1 MKRVNFRLFALAI
14 ALVATSCVKDVVV
27 DSNFH
32 GTPSEKIC
40 FGAELKDTGEDT
52 RGGVVSN
59 RVGKHDLKSADGEF
73 VLPMGVYVEDGIG
86 CADAAETR
94 GALFTNAGEID
105 DFTVWAKH
113 KVDNKV
119 SAYFNGVVYEKNTT
133 DNVFYS
139 NDEYMWPGDGEL
151 TFVAV
156 TNAPES
162 GFVPNYTA
170 GSDSEPML
178 ESFNYTV
185 PADATKQ
192 NDIVLAKA
200 TYSGDTDASAP
211 LKFEHIMTAV
221 NFKVGTIAHGK
232 IKSITLKGVYNT
244 GIYNIDNEQWAIMKK
259 DAADNELRSDYS
271 VPLAGG
277 EFNVDANTASDTFIN
292 DQSNGILLMVPQI
305 VGEGA
310 TVEIVFAAPNSN
322 DRTLTASIAGDNWD
336 TNKTTNYTISIDEQY
351 NLNIT
356 PVGKLLDAH
365 YIIAQVEVTVEG
377 MNDGTNVSNP
387 NKWQLTAEVGG
398 NTNNSKVTMLTKNRI
413 AAEESDATKHSNE
426 LSMVTAGFWC
436 DEYVNRNTVDGK
448 YVYTSTG
455 KSARGADQITGTGN
469 YSKELIYILIPEN
482 NSTVNRT
489 ITLTLQK
496 VNDSKVSK
504 TVTLTQRCPGWT
516 DDGKYGWETVDDDED
531 GRYGFIFT
539 RKIAWIYVY
548 SESRITG
555 RFEAL
560 KTGSFLGAMKFDDVK
575 TYIYNNF
582 INAFGASE
590 YATFDS
596 SNKFRYSTA
605 NNRYYIYL
613 DYTRLNNLKDVE
625 SSTDGLNNTLEL
637 NSMGGSASTLAFE
650 NVLHSAQKTLEGEG
664 NTFRP
669 NGWNWDTQ
677 KVDPSKD
684 ESNTNYSNGVVPMPE
699 GSINDLSGILSYVLK
714 KNRYYLYDPG
724 DDGVSSTVLAP
735 IILESDIK
743 WYIPAYGQFS
753 TFVPN
758 PNITDKNGGT
768 DSKDDYWS
776 STAGENN
783 ENPANALSYN
793 GNGELIS
800 RSTELGV
807 IAVRNKDGDTYEG
820 TATIDEI
827 NVEDMAGGEN
837 GEAQWVE

>member
-59 RVGKHDLKSADGEF
+59 RVGKHDLNSAVGEF

-94 GALFTNAGEID
+94 GALFTNAGDID

-113 KVDNKV
+113 EVDNKV
-119 SAYFNGVVYEKNTT
+119 SGFFNKVVYTKNAE
-133 DNVFYS
+133 DNIFYS
-139 NDEYMWPGDGEL
+139 PTDEEYFWPGDGDL

-156 TNAPES
+156 TNAPNLES
-162 GFVPNYTA
+162 DFVPNYT
-170 GSDSEPML
+170 GSDSNKML
-178 ESFNYTV
+178 ESFTYTV

-200 TYSGDTDASAP
+200 TYDGGYEASAP
-211 LKFEHIMTAV
+211 LKFEHIMSAV

-244 GIYNIDNEQWAIMKK
+244 GIYNIDNGQWAIMKQ
-259 DAADNELRSDYS
+259 DAENKELRSDYS

-277 EFNVDANTASDTFIN
+277 QFNVDANTASDTFIN

-377 MNDGTNVSNP
+377 MNDGSNVSNP

-398 NTNNSKVTMLTKNRI
+398 NTNNSKVTMLTKNGI
-413 AAEESDATKHSNE
+413 AAEESDATKHSKE
-426 LSMVTAGFWC
+426 LSMIEAGFWC
-436 DEYVNRNTVDGK
+436 DEYVTRSEDGT
-448 YVYTSTG
+448 YTPNG
-455 KSARGADQITGTGN
+455 KSARGAEGITGTGN
-469 YSKELIYILIPEN
+469 CTKELIYILIPEN

-489 ITLTLQK
+489 IKLTLKK
-496 VNDSKVSK
+496 VNDPNVIK

-531 GRYGFIFT
+531 SQFGFTFT
-539 RKIAWIYVY
+539 RKIAFEYVY
-548 SESRITG
+548 SFGNSKGFWQDWPDPMTG
-555 RFEAL
+555 TATVGLMKGVTMQRAQDVFTQDYIVPFAAQKFAYYSYWVHKDYVVLGTGKRDYRFC
-560 KTGSFLGAMKFDDVK
+560 MV
-575 TYIYNNF
+575 
-582 INAFGASE
+582 
-590 YATFDS
+590 
-596 SNKFRYSTA
+596 
-605 NNRYYIYL
+605 L
-613 DYTRLNNLKDVE
+613 DYTKLNNITEASDKIK
-625 SSTDGLNNTLEL
+625 GYNNTMALYALGGTATTSALETILL
-637 NSMGGSASTLAFE
+637 NVKKTETGKE
-650 NVLHSAQKTLEGEG
+650 NE
-664 NTFRP
+664 NTF
-669 NGWNWDTQ
+669 GYHSTAGDCGGLDLT
-677 KVDPSKD
+677 
-684 ESNTNYSNGVVPMPE
+684 E
-699 GSINDLSGILSYVLK
+699 GSKTDLSGILSYILK
-714 KNRYYLYDPG
+714 KNRYYLFTEVDQLGGRYY
-724 DDGVSSTVLAP
+724 AP
-735 IILESDIK
+735 IIKEDDIK
-743 WYIPAYGQFS
+743 WYLPAWGQFEES
-753 TFVPN
+753 FVPN

-768 DSKDDYWS
+768 DSADDYWS
-776 STAGENN
+776 STAADNAT
-783 ENPANALSYN
+783 NPADAKSFH
-793 GNGELIS
+793 GGGVAIS
-800 RSTELGV
+800 RETQLGV
-807 IAVRNKDGDTYEG
+807 IAVRDKDGDTYEG
-820 TATIDEI
+820 TATISEI
-827 NVEDMAGGEN
+827 DTEEMKGGEN

>member
-52 RGGVVSN
+52 RAASRN

-94 GALFTNAGEID
+94 GALFTEAGKID

-113 KVDNKV
+113 KVGDNV
-119 SAYFNGVVYEKNTT
+119 SAYFNGVVYTKNTE
-133 DNVFYS
+133 DNIFYS
-139 NDEYMWPGDGEL
+139 PTDEEYMWPGDGEL

-170 GSDSEPML
+170 GSDKKEML
-178 ESFNYTV
+178 ESFTYTV
-185 PADATKQ
+185 PTDATKQ

-200 TYSGDTDASAP
+200 TYDGSHGESAP
-211 LKFEHIMTAV
+211 LTFSHIMSAV

-244 GIYNIDNEQWAIMKK
+244 GIYNIDNGQWAIMKQ
-259 DAADNELRSDYS
+259 DAENKELRSDYS

-277 EFNVDANTASDTFIN
+277 QFNVDANTASDTFIN

-377 MNDGTNVSNP
+377 MDDDENNVSNP
-387 NKWQLTAEVGG
+387 NQWTLTAEVGG

-413 AAEESDATKHSNE
+413 AAEESDPTKHSNE
-426 LSMVTAGFWC
+426 KSMIEAGFWC
-436 DEYVNRNTVDGK
+436 DEYVDRSEVNGR
-448 YVYTSTG
+448 YVYTPNG
-455 KSARGADQITGTGN
+455 DSARGATKITGTGN
-469 YSKELIYILIPEN
+469 RTKELIYILIPEN

-489 ITLTLQK
+489 IKLTLQK
-496 VNDSKVSK
+496 VNDKSVKK

-531 GRYGFIFT
+531 SQFGFTFT
-539 RKIAWIYVY
+539 RKIAFEYVY
-548 SESRITG
+548 SFGTNVWFGNEPDPMTG
-555 RFEAL
+555 TA
-560 KTGSFLGAMKFDDVK
+560 TIGAMDGVSMQDAQTKFWSD
-575 TYIYNNF
+575 YIIAYNATN
-582 INAFGASE
+582 IASFN
-590 YATFDS
+590 YWFHSQVNLALY
-596 SNKFRYSTA
+596 KRYDY
-605 NNRYYIYL
+605 RFCILL
-613 DYTRLNNLKDVE
+613 DYTRLNNITGANSE
-625 SSTDGLNNTLEL
+625 SNGYDNTTALYNL
-637 NSMGGSASTLAFE
+637 GGTASTAVIETILKNVKKTESGKE
-650 NVLHSAQKTLEGEG
+650 NE
-664 NTFRP
+664 NTFGYHST
-669 NGWNWDTQ
+669 NGDCGGLDLT
-677 KVDPSKD
+677 
-684 ESNTNYSNGVVPMPE
+684 E
-699 GSINDLSGILSYVLK
+699 GSETDLSGILSYILK
-714 KNRYYLYDPG
+714 KNRYYLFTDVDQLGGRYY
-724 DDGVSSTVLAP
+724 AP
-735 IILESDIK
+735 IVMSNDIK
-743 WYIPAYGQFS
+743 WYLPAYGQFE
-753 TFVPN
+753 TFIPN

-768 DSKDDYWS
+768 DSADDYWS
-776 STAGENN
+776 STAADNAA
-783 ENPANALSYN
+783 NPADAKSYH
-793 GNGELIS
+793 GGKVAIS
-800 RSTELGV
+800 RATELGV
-807 IAVRNKDGDTYEG
+807 IAVRDKDGDTYEG

-827 NVEDMAGGEN
+827 NVEEMKGGEN

>member
-1 MKRVNFRLFALAI
+1 MRDEVIETPFYGYQ
-14 ALVATSCVKDVVV
+14 SDVITLGINNL
-27 DSNFH
+27 SF
-32 GTPSEKIC
+32 P
-40 FGAELKDTGEDT
+40 EDEIT
-52 RGGVVSN
+52 RGGDVE
-59 RVGKHDLKSADGEF
+59 RLGKRDLCSEEGDF
-73 VLPMGVYVEDGIG
+73 SLPMGIYQQKGIESLY
-86 CADAAETR
+86 AEGTR
-94 GALFTNAGEID
+94 GYMFTKDQLNTMRIWGT
-105 DFTVWAKH
+105 FTPASG
-113 KVDNKV
+113 D
-119 SAYFNGVVYEKNTT
+119 AFTYINGDTYTKQTNEEFTTPEVYL
-133 DNVFYS
+133 
-139 NDEYMWPGDGEL
+139 WPG
-151 TFVAV
+151 
-156 TNAPES
+156 S
-162 GFVPNYTA
+162 GTLKF
-170 GSDSEPML
+170 
-178 ESFNYTV
+178 
-185 PADATKQ
+185 DAFANLPDDVMINRN
-192 NDIVLAKA
+192 NDIVTSI
-200 TYSGDTDASAP
+200 TYTAPTNVASQKDIVYASASVQGDYGKTVP
-211 LKFEHIMTAV
+211 LTFEHILAAV
-221 NFKVGTIAHGK
+221 NFKVGTIAHGT

-244 GIYNIDNEQWAIMKK
+244 GVYNFDNGQWAILNQNDSHK
-259 DAADNELRSDYS
+259 SDYS

-277 EFNVDANTASDTFIN
+277 QFNINDNTVTETYIN
-292 DQSNGILLMVPQI
+292 DQSTGILFMIPQI

-310 TVEIVFAAPNSN
+310 TVEVVFAAPGAN
-322 DRTLTASIAGDNWD
+322 DRVLTASIAGDDWGKD
-336 TNKTTNYTISIDEQY
+336 IVTNYTISIDEQY

-377 MNDGTNVSNP
+377 MNDGGNVSNP
-387 NKWQLTAEVGG
+387 NQWKLTAVVGG
-398 NTNNSKVTMLTKNRI
+398 NTNNSKVTMLTANRI

-426 LSMVTAGFWC
+426 LSMVEAGFWC
-436 DEYVNRNTVDGK
+436 DEYVNRSEVDGK

-455 KSARGADQITGTGN
+455 DSARGATQITGTGN
-469 YSKELIYILIPEN
+469 CSKELIYILIPEN

-489 ITLTLQK
+489 IELTLQK
-496 VNDSKVSK
+496 VNDFKVSK
-504 TVTLTQRCPGWT
+504 AVTLTQRCPGWT

-560 KTGSFLGAMKFDDVK
+560 KTGSFLGAMKFADVK

-664 NTFRP
+664 EGNTFRP

-684 ESNTNYSNGVVPMPE
+684 ESNTNYSDGVVPMPE

-735 IILESDIK
+735 VILESDIK

-793 GNGELIS
+793 GNGDLIS

-807 IAVRNKDGDTYEG
+807 IAVRNKDGDTFEAP
-820 TATIDEI
+820 ATISDISTE
-827 NVEDMAGGEN
+827 EMKGGEN
-837 GEAQWVE
+837 GEAQWVD

>member
-52 RGGVVSN
+52 RAASRN

-94 GALFTNAGEID
+94 GALFTNAGAID
-105 DFTVWAKH
+105 EFTVWAKH
-113 KVDNKV
+113 KVGDNV
-119 SAYFNGVVYEKNTT
+119 SAYFNEVVYKKDTT
-133 DNVFYS
+133 DNNIFKS
-139 NDEYMWPGDGEL
+139 TGDEYMWPGDGEL

-162 GFVPNYTA
+162 GFEPNCTA
-170 GSDSEPML
+170 DSEDIL
-178 ESFNYTV
+178 ESFTYTV

-200 TYSGDTDASAP
+200 TCVGNLDASAP
-211 LKFEHIMTAV
+211 LKFEHIMSAV

-259 DAADNELRSDYS
+259 DAANNELRSDYS

-277 EFNVDANTASDTFIN
+277 QFNVDANTASDTFIN
-292 DQSNGILLMVPQI
+292 DQSNGVLLMVPQI

-377 MNDGTNVSNP
+377 MNDGGNVSDP
-387 NKWQLTAEVGG
+387 NKWTLTAKVGG
-398 NTNNSKVTMLTKNRI
+398 NTNNSKVTMLTKERI
-413 AAEESDATKHSNE
+413 AAEESDETKHSNE
-426 LSMVTAGFWC
+426 LSMVKAGFWC
-436 DEYVNRNTVDGK
+436 DEYVTRSEDGK
-448 YVYTSTG
+448 YTPNGV
-455 KSARGADQITGTGN
+455 SARGATQITGTGN
-469 YSKELIYILIPEN
+469 CTKQLIYILIPEN

-489 ITLTLQK
+489 IELTLKK
-496 VNDSKVSK
+496 VNDPNVIK

-516 DDGKYGWETVDDDED
+516 KDGKYGWETVDDDED
-531 GRYGFIFT
+531 GQYGFTFT
-539 RKIAWIYVY
+539 RKAHYLFAYSFTKPLFGDYYHVGFGSIDDAISDVQTKYVDIYAPNIAGFTSFTTIDWATLQRRFYMTIDY
-548 SESRITG
+548 S
-555 RFEAL
+555 
-560 KTGSFLGAMKFDDVK
+560 V
-575 TYIYNNF
+575 
-582 INAFGASE
+582 
-590 YATFDS
+590 
-596 SNKFRYSTA
+596 
-605 NNRYYIYL
+605 
-613 DYTRLNNLKDVE
+613 LNNLNITE
-625 SSTDGLNNTLEL
+625 TSNGLKNTIDLY
-637 NSMGGSASTLAFE
+637 NQGGSAVTTFE
-650 NVLHSAQKTLEGEG
+650 QIIANAPKTYRNETGP
-664 NTFRP
+664 TFRERDP
-669 NGWNWDTQ
+669 NS
-677 KVDPSKD
+677 DPDAFPASTG
-684 ESNTNYSNGVVPMPE
+684 N
-699 GSINDLSGILSYVLK
+699 INDLSGILSYVLK
-714 KNRYYLYDPG
+714 KNKYYLHSYNNGTADIN
-724 DDGVSSTVLAP
+724 AP
-735 IILESDIK
+735 ILMSTDDIK
-743 WYIPAYGQFS
+743 WYIPAYGQFG

-768 DSKDDYWS
+768 DSADDYWS
-776 STAGENN
+776 STAAENAT
-783 ENPANALSYN
+783 NPADAKSYH
-793 GNGELIS
+793 GGGLAIS
-800 RSTELGV
+800 RTTELGV
-807 IAVRNKDGDTYEG
+807 IAVRNKDNDTYEAP
-820 TATIDEI
+820 ATIDEI
-827 NVEDMAGGEN
+827 NTEDMAGGEN

>member
-1 MKRVNFRLFALAI
+1 MRDEVIETPFYGYQ
-14 ALVATSCVKDVVV
+14 SDVITLGINNL
-27 DSNFH
+27 SF
-32 GTPSEKIC
+32 P
-40 FGAELKDTGEDT
+40 EDEIT
-52 RGGVVSN
+52 RGGDVE
-59 RVGKHDLKSADGEF
+59 RLGKRDLCSEEGDF
-73 VLPMGVYVEDGIG
+73 SLPMGIYQQKGIESLY
-86 CADAAETR
+86 AEGTR
-94 GALFTNAGEID
+94 GYMFTKDQLNTMRIWGT
-105 DFTVWAKH
+105 FTPASG
-113 KVDNKV
+113 D
-119 SAYFNGVVYEKNTT
+119 AFTYINGDTYTKQTNEEFTTPEVYL
-133 DNVFYS
+133 
-139 NDEYMWPGDGEL
+139 WPG
-151 TFVAV
+151 
-156 TNAPES
+156 S
-162 GFVPNYTA
+162 GTLKF
-170 GSDSEPML
+170 
-178 ESFNYTV
+178 
-185 PADATKQ
+185 DAFANLPDDVMINRN
-192 NDIVLAKA
+192 NDIVTSI
-200 TYSGDTDASAP
+200 TYTAPTNVASQKDIVYASASVQGDYGKTVP
-211 LKFEHIMTAV
+211 LTFEHILAAV
-221 NFKVGTIAHGK
+221 NFKVGTIAHGT

-244 GIYNIDNEQWAIMKK
+244 GVYNFDNGQWAILNQNDSHK
-259 DAADNELRSDYS
+259 SDYS

-277 EFNVDANTASDTFIN
+277 QFNINDNTVTETYIN
-292 DQSNGILLMVPQI
+292 DQSTGILFMIPQI

-310 TVEIVFAAPNSN
+310 TVEVVFAAPGAN
-322 DRTLTASIAGDNWD
+322 DRVLTASIAGDDWGKD
-336 TNKTTNYTISIDEQY
+336 IVTNYTISIDEQY

-377 MNDGTNVSNP
+377 MNDGGNVSNP
-387 NKWQLTAEVGG
+387 NQWKLTAVVGG
-398 NTNNSKVTMLTKNRI
+398 NTNNSKVTMLTANRI

-426 LSMVTAGFWC
+426 LSMVEAGFWC
-436 DEYVNRNTVDGK
+436 DEYVNRSEVDGK

-455 KSARGADQITGTGN
+455 DSARGATQITGTGN
-469 YSKELIYILIPEN
+469 CSKELIYILIPEN

-489 ITLTLQK
+489 IELTLQK
-496 VNDSKVSK
+496 VNDFKVSK
-504 TVTLTQRCPGWT
+504 AVTLTQRCPGWT

-560 KTGSFLGAMKFDDVK
+560 KTGSFLGAMKFADVK

-684 ESNTNYSNGVVPMPE
+684 ESNTNYSDGVVPMPE

-735 IILESDIK
+735 VILESDIK

-793 GNGELIS
+793 GNGDLIS

-807 IAVRNKDGDTYEG
+807 IAVRNKDGDTFEAP
-820 TATIDEI
+820 ATISDISTE
-827 NVEDMAGGEN
+827 EMKGGEN
-837 GEAQWVE
+837 GEAQWVD